1 MERPRV
7 KNTQSNLYSF
17 TFFLL
22 SYVQIILLGFIF
34 HFYVNECFLYTRCLC
49 IAHVC
54 LCTIVICECI
64 VYVYLCT
71 MCMHFPCM
79 SWHSVHELSM
89 YVWALCVCTVYL
101 CTVYFHFPCMSGHGI
116 REWSVFVC
124 ALCVFIVC
132 SSRMMASDPLGL
144 GYIDGCEWP
153 CVCPL
158 EKHSV
163 VLTVEPCL

>member
-1 MERPRV
+1 MSV
-7 KNTQSNLYSF
+7 FS
-17 TFFLL
+17 
-22 SYVQIILLGFIF
+22 IHG
-34 HFYVNECFLYTRCLC
+34 
-49 IAHVC
+49 VC
-54 LCTIVICECI
+54 VLRMYACAPHECI

-89 YVWALCVCTVYL
+89 YVWALCVHTVCL
-101 CTVYFHFPCMSGHGI
+101 WTVYFHFPCMSGHGI

-124 ALCVFIVC
+124 ALCMFIVC
-132 SSRMMASDPLGL
+132 SSRMMALDPLGL

-153 CVCPL
+153 CVCRELNPCPL

-163 VLTVEPCL
+163 VLTAEPCL